1 MEGSK
6 SDRRGT
12 VNITKIRTAGVC
24 ELLLFFK
31 RRDIMFLTDR
41 KLERRIEEL
50 EAYRYRDRFSLE
62 CLQVMEDI
70 QGKVNPVLPENFDG
84 WKEMRVGDRWEGR
97 DAYLWLRKKIK
108 VPDAWKGKRITGIF
122 DFGKTGAGNNS
133 GFESMLYVDGEDV
146 SGSRRKPQRGIF

>member
-1 MEGSK
+1 
-6 SDRRGT
+6 
-12 VNITKIRTAGVC
+12 
-24 ELLLFFK
+24 
-31 RRDIMFLTDR
+31 MFLTDR

-133 GFESMLYVDGEDV
+133 GFESMLYL
-146 SGSRRKPQRGIF
+146 SLIHI